1 MSRRRT
7 AGRLADRWPLGSVEV
22 TTGPVRTTGSLN
34 LTNDYGETLG
44 VHHVPG
50 HDFLEVWVDDQKFT
64 FKRDDKAKAKGLAA
78 FLQGWAEG

>member
-1 MSRRRT
+1 MST
-7 AGRLADRWPLGSVEV
+7 M
-22 TTGPVRTTGSLN
+22 GPLN

-64 FKRDDKAKAKGLAA
+64 FKRDDKKRAEELAA
-78 FLQGWAEG
+78 HLRRWAE